1 MPILLVRHGHAG
13 SRASWDGPDRDR
25 PLSSKGLAQAR
36 SIATNLEKY
45 CPVRLLSS
53 PYVRCLETLAPL
65 AAELGLEVEAVEEL
79 AEGRAYEC
87 LDLIRRLA
95 GTDVALCTHGDV
107 IPEVLLALAS
117 EDGLALGPYPREANG
132 SVWVLDN
139 AGSRFI
145 SASYIDAPV

>member
-13 SRASWDGPDRDR
+13 SRTSWDGPDRDR
-25 PLSSKGLAQAR
+25 PLSSKGQAQALA
-36 SIATNLEKY
+36 IATNLEKY

-65 AAELGLEVEAVEEL
+65 AAALGLEVEAVAEL

-87 LDLIRRLA
+87 LELIRRLA

-107 IPEVLLALAS
+107 IPEVLLALAN
-117 EDGLALGPYPREANG
+117 EDGLDLGPYPREAKG
-132 SVWVLDN
+132 SVWVLDS

-145 SASYIDAPV
+145 SATYIDAPV

>member
-25 PLSSKGLAQAR
+25 PLSSKGRAQAR

-107 IPEVLLALAS
+107 IPEVLLALVS
-117 EDGLALGPYPREANG
+117 EDGLDLGPYPREAKG
-132 SVWVLDN
+132 SVWVLDS

>member
-13 SRASWDGPDRDR
+13 SRGSWEGPDRDR
-25 PLSSKGLAQAR
+25 PLSSKGRAQAR

-53 PYVRCLETLAPL
+53 PYLRCVETLAPL
-65 AAELGLEVEAVEEL
+65 GEVLGLEVEAVEEL

-87 LDLIRRLA
+87 LELIRRLA

-107 IPEVLLALAS
+107 IPEVLQALAS
-117 EDGLALGPYPREANG
+117 EDGLDLGPYPREAKG
-132 SVWVLDN
+132 SVWVLDS